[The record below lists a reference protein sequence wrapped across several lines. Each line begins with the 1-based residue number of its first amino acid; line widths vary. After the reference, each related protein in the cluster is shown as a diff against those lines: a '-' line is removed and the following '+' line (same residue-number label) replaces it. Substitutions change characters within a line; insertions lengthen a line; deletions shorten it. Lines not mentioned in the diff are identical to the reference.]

1 MSIWEKTL
9 TFGMSFGLDKCN
21 KTTFNNGKLTG
32 TTSVVLDGNT
42 VIKDLEHEKL
52 YKYLG
57 FDESNGIQHAAKQ
70 KN

>member
-1 MSIWEKTL
+1 MNKFSDDI
-9 TFGMSFGLDKCN
+9 GMSFGLDKCN

-57 FDESNGIQHAAKQ
+57 FDESNGIQQAAKQ

>member
-1 MSIWEKTL
+1 M
-9 TFGMSFGLDKCN
+9 
-21 KTTFNNGKLTG
+21 
-32 TTSVVLDGNT
+32 LDGNT

-57 FDESNGIQHAAKQ
+57 FDESNGIQQAAKQ